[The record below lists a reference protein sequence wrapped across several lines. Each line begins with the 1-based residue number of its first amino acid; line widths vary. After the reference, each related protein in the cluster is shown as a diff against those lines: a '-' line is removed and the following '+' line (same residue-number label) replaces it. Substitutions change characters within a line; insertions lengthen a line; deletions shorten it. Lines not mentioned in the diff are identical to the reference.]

1 MACELALSYGCG
13 TGVQNFA
20 QYRGKLSM
28 KSEAEIRALSETDTV
43 WTVVGMLN
51 YLQALVDKS
60 HIADE
65 LRAPGAIFLNRA
77 G

>member
-1 MACELALSYGCG
+1 
-13 TGVQNFA
+13 
-20 QYRGKLSM
+20 M

-60 HIADE
+60 HIAYE
-65 LRAPGAIFLNRA
+65 LRAPGANFVKLFT
-77 G
+77 

>member
-1 MACELALSYGCG
+1 
-13 TGVQNFA
+13 
-20 QYRGKLSM
+20 M

-65 LRAPGAIFLNRA
+65 LRAPGANFVKLFT
-77 G
+77 